1 MPSALVGM
9 MSLELNIANELDLSA
24 LENLCLF
31 LTKSSQSIAWYFMA
45 VFVFS
50 LNHTNINYSRIR
62 QVRVP
67 LLIIILV
74 YQRMLLR
81 ISINWKLVCL
91 LIVCV
96 VNLHF

>member
-9 MSLELNIANELDLSA
+9 ISLELNIANELDLSA

-45 VFVFS
+45 VFVFL

-62 QVRVP
+62 QVRVA
-67 LLIIILV
+67 LLIILI

-81 ISINWKLVCL
+81 ISINWK
-91 LIVCV
+91 
-96 VNLHF
+96 